1 MPTTAT
7 IKSKTKDG
15 ADVELTVDKSGAN
28 TAKLTAKNWTVAKP
42 PPANPKV
49 SETKLFNATVSA
61 DNMRIACKADVF
73 GPDPDVTLVL
83 NAPASGSKSVTITI
97 KGTLGGLGDGTETYP
112 LEDMHFAAIQKFI
125 ADAQYP
131 VA

>member
-15 ADVELTVDKSGAN
+15 ADVELTVDKSGAD
-28 TAKLTAKNWTVAKP
+28 TAKLTAKNWTISKP

-49 SETKLFNATVSA
+49 SETKLYGAKVSA
-61 DNMRIACKADVF
+61 DGSRIMCKAEVF
-73 GPDPDVTLVL
+73 GPDPDVTLLL
-83 NAPASGSKSVTITI
+83 NATAPKSVTITI
-97 KGTLGGLGDGTETYP
+97 KGTLGGMGDGEQTYA
-112 LEDMHFAAIQKFI
+112 LTDGDFTTIQGFVG
-125 ADAQYP
+125 AAQYP